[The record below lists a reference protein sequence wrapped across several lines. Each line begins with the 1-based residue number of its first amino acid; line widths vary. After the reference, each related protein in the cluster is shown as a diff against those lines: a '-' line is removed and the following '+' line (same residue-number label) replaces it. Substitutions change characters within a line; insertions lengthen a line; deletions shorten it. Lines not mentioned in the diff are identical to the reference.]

1 MVLIQLDLNKEED
14 KVVKQYMLDYDIIDK
29 RDAIKKI
36 IQKVKK

>member
-14 KVVKQYMLDYDIIDK
+14 KVVKQYMLDHDIIDK